1 MMGPGYFWSFSL
13 VDIYRELRSGAK
25 MTVVV
30 VVVVVV
36 VALGDELCSGLYKI
50 GLRIDRHQKQGGKNT
65 LEVNTVQVSKDDLSR
80 T

>member
-1 MMGPGYFWSFSL
+1 MDDGSGLFLVILVSL
-13 VDIYRELRSGAK
+13 VDIYRGLRSGAE

-30 VVVVVV
+30 V
-36 VALGDELCSGLYKI
+36 ASGDELCSEVYKT
-50 GLRIDRHQKQGGKNT
+50 GLRIDRHQGQGGKNT